1 MHMQMYY
8 FFTWPVDL
16 ELLNL
21 CFLWNVL
28 HSGLSCI
35 WEAEHSDHLTA
46 VNEQMHG
53 SRVSPP
59 SDWQLPAKT
68 SCRVNLRY
76 QQSSSTCLVSLTFMF
91 ASLLWLKT
99 LILKLIKTILG
110 EKNLNL
116 KCWWLQNVFFQT
128 ENLLLNT
135 LSVEVL
141 LMVVSV
147 LFCGCSKM
155 KNSGTNFPPPACV
168 KVVILTTAHVR
179 AGRYIVFCFFCFFF

>member
-1 MHMQMYY
+1 MICNSSLPMHMQMYY

-16 ELLNL
+16 ELLSL

-76 QQSSSTCLVSLTFMF
+76 QQSSSACLVSLTFMF

-110 EKNLNL
+110 GKILIWNVDDCKMSSFKL
-116 KCWWLQNVFFQT
+116 KIYFL
-128 ENLLLNT
+128 T
-135 LSVEVL
+135 L
-141 LMVVSV
+141 
-147 LFCGCSKM
+147 
-155 KNSGTNFPPPACV
+155 
-168 KVVILTTAHVR
+168 
-179 AGRYIVFCFFCFFF
+179 